1 MLIAKPLPN
10 RLEWKDGQWQKS
22 RAGLEDPNNPCF
34 SLLCNILYSEEPD
47 WLLKVK
53 ENGMAVVNAKDSDER
68 AQVEFSLFLYI
79 AIFFKTMRFICQSG
93 TVPFS
98 LNVIFTLR

>member
-53 ENGMAVVNAKDSDER
+53 ENGMAVVNAQDSDER
-68 AQVEFSLFLYI
+68 AQVGFFLFFIYCN
-79 AIFFKTMRFICQSG
+79 FF
-93 TVPFS
+93 
-98 LNVIFTLR
+98 